1 MSHPFRVAYTYDFGT
16 FAIMKSL
23 LESEGIYVLD
33 IAIGGNLTIA
43 GADQGYYVE
52 VATEQKEKARRIL
65 SENEFGKNV
74 LGDDT

>member
-1 MSHPFRVAYTYDFGT
+1 
-16 FAIMKSL
+16 MKSL

-33 IAIGGNLTIA
+33 IAVGGNLTIA

-52 VATEQKEKARRIL
+52 VATEQKREARRIL
-65 SENEFGKNV
+65 NENEFGSYV